1 MKILLQ
7 NLQSGAN
14 LSRGY
19 LHLIFGSWKYFWP
32 HTQEPIERLARHVK
46 EENID
51 VGLFTE
57 ADAGSFRTKNIDEI
71 KLMSEISGL
80 EHDQFFQTTNFGNI
94 TKQGNAIV
102 SKYPIIETKMYR
114 LHGTGEPRFL
124 CQSTIKVKNKKINLF
139 VTHLTLNYMQRQ
151 EQLKEINNII
161 KNIKG
166 IKILTG
172 DFNIQSEEELKNID
186 ENVIKRISFL
196 KTYPS
201 WNPKMPLDNIF
212 VSQEIK
218 KYTLKTTTIKMS
230 DHLGLILELK

>member
-14 LSRGY
+14 LSQGHS
-19 LHLIFGSWKYFWP
+19 HLIAGSWKYFLP
-32 HTQEPIERLARHVK
+32 HSQKPIENLARYMK
-46 EENID
+46 EEKIEI
-51 VGLFTE
+51 GLFTE
-57 ADAGSFRTKNIDEI
+57 ADAGSFRTKKIDEI
-71 KLMSEISGL
+71 KLISEISGL
-80 EHDQFFQTTNFGNI
+80 ENKWFFQTTNFGRI
-94 TKQGNAIV
+94 TNQGNAIV

-114 LHGTGEPRFL
+114 LPGTGEPRFL
-124 CQSTIKVKNKKINLF
+124 CQSTIKMKNKKINLF
-139 VTHLTLNYMQRQ
+139 VTHLTLSRKERA

-166 IKILTG
+166 IRMLTG
-172 DFNIQSEEELKNID
+172 DFNIQSEDELKNID
-186 ENVIKRISFL
+186 ENVVKRISFL

-212 VSQEIK
+212 VSHEIK

-230 DHLGLILELK
+230 DHLGLILEF